1 MRANFPYLI
10 PDRDRYGVMRYYVR
24 RHGRKI
30 RIREKPGTEGFHLAY
45 AEAMLAL
52 DPTAAEQREVLKHA
66 SAGTLGWLAA
76 RYFASAEFRR
86 LDPKSQRVRRSV
98 IEDCLREPRKPGAD
112 DVMRDCPMTALSSAH
127 VKMLRDRKSEMPGAA
142 NNRRK
147 YLSSMFGWAVEDG
160 LMRSNPAREIRRIG
174 YASDGIHTWTPVRLD
189 NSRPGTRS
197 APRRGSRSV
206 SCSIS
211 ESVAAMSSR
220 SVASMS
226 KMDG

>member
-30 RIREKPGTEGFHLAY
+30 RIREKHGTEGFHLAY

-86 LDPKSQRVRRSV
+86 RRELTTEEAIAWGTASVRAKIAFAV
-98 IEDCLREPRKPGAD
+98 GAFAD
-112 DVMRDCPMTALSSAH
+112 GYFS
-127 VKMLRDRKSEMPGAA
+127 
-142 NNRRK
+142 RRR
-147 YLSSMFGWAVEDG
+147 WAF
-160 LMRSNPAREIRRIG
+160 
-174 YASDGIHTWTPVRLD
+174 ASF
-189 NSRPGTRS
+189 
-197 APRRGSRSV
+197 
-206 SCSIS
+206 
-211 ESVAAMSSR
+211 
-220 SVASMS
+220 
-226 KMDG
+226 

>member
-1 MRANFPYLI
+1 
-10 PDRDRYGVMRYYVR
+10 
-24 RHGRKI
+24 
-30 RIREKPGTEGFHLAY
+30 
-45 AEAMLAL
+45 MLAL

-147 YLSSMFGWAVEDG
+147 ICPQCLDG
-160 LMRSNPAREIRRIG
+160 P
-174 YASDGIHTWTPVRLD
+174 
-189 NSRPGTRS
+189 
-197 APRRGSRSV
+197 
-206 SCSIS
+206 
-211 ESVAAMSSR
+211 
-220 SVASMS
+220 S
-226 KMDG
+226 KMA